1 MINEPGAAPRSEL
14 AELFE
19 RDPLGMSTQDIAT
32 IVKKMREYQA
42 QFELGLRTPVAERK
56 TVRSKKPDDD
66 LLKDLGL

>member
-1 MINEPGAAPRSEL
+1 MSSEL

-19 RDPLGMSTQDIAT
+19 RNPLGLSDQDLSV

-56 TVRSKKPDDD
+56 TVAKTKKAEVD

>member
-1 MINEPGAAPRSEL
+1 MTSEHGAAPRSEL

-19 RDPLGMSTQDIAT
+19 RDPLGMSTQDIAV

-56 TVRSKKPDDD
+56 TARAKKPETD